1 MTDTASGPG
10 TLKSR
15 ISFLL
20 DESNAR
26 DSKSAKWVTG
36 IIVGLILISAVQVVL
51 ESHPGTSEMG
61 HWLEA
66 INLTCTCVF
75 TVELGLRIWTADL
88 LDDRF
93 QGWGGRIRFL
103 LTPYSII
110 DVVAILPA
118 ALSLMVPGSS
128 WATLKVL
135 RILRLLKLAR
145 FLKSFN
151 FIIAATRKK
160 KSELSISMQILL
172 LLTFI
177 LSVLLHK
184 VESTAQPDDFS
195 SIWHAM
201 LWSMSQY
208 IGDIGGYA
216 DFIPITTAGKL
227 LATCVGILSIAI
239 FAVPSG
245 IIASGF
251 VEEMEE
257 EKQAAEINGH
267 VELIESS
274 FAPKKIAALNR
285 IALPERKRTLPF
297 LQSKLE
303 LTPEEIMSA
312 VRASDQLRLKFE
324 KSSPDLKV
332 YDMTVVEHFEKNR
345 PYGFEIPA
353 DGARVHII
361 NPQGRAER
369 GISHFALSLGHTGG
383 HHVVSNEVF
392 AGSEVLPNQKCNVT
406 LNPLYSSDDGLGFEH
421 ADDFVSD
428 AMGALETKQEW
439 VVVLRSSASHHP
451 AEFHVVFGG
460 AKGDNTVDAVEA
472 PTVLP
477 ESKAQLER
485 FIDRVRSEM
494 EQLGHKTHTHE
505 TFANASPNLLHQH
518 IHRKTGANVLSLFV
532 SVELLSAPKKDY
544 YAVLAGLA
552 PAFEELKDES
562 GKVSRLERGE

>member
-1 MTDTASGPG
+1 MSESVDPSSSFKQRVA
-10 TLKSR
+10 
-15 ISFLL
+15 FLL
-20 DESNAR
+20 DERNAR
-26 DSKSAKWVTG
+26 NSKPAKLVTVL
-36 IIVGLILISAVQVVL
+36 IVALILISAFQVVL
-51 ESHPGTSEMG
+51 ESHPGTSEVG

-66 INLTCTCVF
+66 INLTCTLVF
-75 TVELGLRIWTADL
+75 TLELGLRIWTANL
-88 LDDRF
+88 LDPEFSGLR
-93 QGWGGRIRFL
+93 GRIRFL

-118 ALSLMVPGSS
+118 AVSLAVPGSS

-184 VESTAQPDDFS
+184 VENAAQPDDFS

-216 DFIPITTAGKL
+216 DFSPVTTAGKL

-257 EKQAAEINGH
+257 EKTDAEVRQNAN
-267 VELIESS
+267 LIISS
-274 FAPKKIAALNR
+274 FAPTKVKALGGTPVPAR
-285 IALPERKRTLPF
+285 RRTLPF

-312 VRASDQLRLKFE
+312 VRASDELRLKFE
-324 KSSPDLKV
+324 KSSPELKV
-332 YDMTVVEHFEKNR
+332 YDMTVVECFEKNR
-345 PYGFEIPA
+345 PYGFEIEA
-353 DGARVHII
+353 EDATVHII

-369 GISHFALSLGHTGG
+369 GISHFAVSLGKTGG
-383 HHVVSNEVF
+383 HHVVSNELF
-392 AGSEVLPNQKCNVT
+392 AGSEVLPEQKCNVT
-406 LNPLYSSDDGLGFEH
+406 LNPLFALDDGLGFED
-421 ADDFVSD
+421 ADAFVTDS
-428 AMGALETKQEW
+428 MGGLSAKDEW
-439 VVVLRSSASHHP
+439 VVVLRSSAAHHP
-451 AEFHVVFGG
+451 AQFHVVFGG
-460 AKGDNTVDAVEA
+460 IKGTAAIEAVES
-472 PTVLP
+472 PTFNP
-477 ESKAQLER
+477 QSKGQLER
-485 FIDRVRSEM
+485 FIERLTSEM
-494 EQLGHKTHTHE
+494 AELGHATHTHE
-505 TFANASPNLLHQH
+505 TFASTSPNLLHQH
-518 IHRKTGANVLSLFV
+518 IHRKSGANVLSLFV

-544 YAVLAGLA
+544 YAVLAGLV
-552 PAFEELKDES
+552 PALEELKA
-562 GKVSRLERGE
+562 

>member
-1 MTDTASGPG
+1 MNETAPGPR
-10 TLKSR
+10 TFKSQ

-26 DSKSAKWVTG
+26 DSTSAKWVTG
-36 IIVGLILISAVQVVL
+36 IIVGLILISAIQVVL

-66 INLTCTCVF
+66 INWTCTLVF
-75 TVELGLRIWTADL
+75 TIELALRIWTADL
-88 LDDRF
+88 LEERF

-118 ALSLMVPGSS
+118 AVSLMVPGSA

-151 FIIAATRKK
+151 FIISATRKK

-184 VESTAQPDDFS
+184 VESAAQPDDFS

-216 DFIPITTAGKL
+216 DFAPITAAGKL

-257 EKQAAEINGH
+257 EKQTAEINGH
-267 VELIESS
+267 VQLIESS
-274 FAPKKIAALNR
+274 FASKKIAALNR
-285 IALPERKRTLPF
+285 VPLPERKRTLPF

-303 LTPEEIMSA
+303 LTPEEIMMA
-312 VRASDQLRLKFE
+312 IRASDQLRLKFE

-353 DGARVHII
+353 EAGRVHII

-369 GISHFALSLGHTGG
+369 GITHFALSMGKAGG

-392 AGSEVLPNQKCNVT
+392 AGAEVLPDQKCNVT
-406 LNPLYSSDDGLGFEH
+406 LNPLFATDQGLGFED
-421 ADDFVSD
+421 ADAFVAD
-428 AMGALETKQEW
+428 AIRDLKDQDW
-439 VVVLRSSASHHP
+439 VVVLRSSAAHHP
-451 AEFHVVFGG
+451 AQFHVVFGG
-460 AKGDNTVDAVEA
+460 TKGDDTIEAVKS
-472 PTVLP
+472 PTVNGP
-477 ESKAQLER
+477 SKGQLER
-485 FIDRVRSEM
+485 FVGRLTSEM
-494 EQLGHKTHTHE
+494 ADLGHATHTHE
-505 TFANASPNLLHQH
+505 TFANTSQNLLHQH
-518 IHRKTGANVLSLFV
+518 IHRKSGANVLSLFV

-544 YAVLAGLA
+544 YAVLSGLL
-552 PAFEELKDES
+552 PALEELNA
-562 GKVSRLERGE
+562 

>member
-1 MTDTASGPG
+1 MTDTAQGPSN
-10 TLKSR
+10 LKSR

-26 DSKSAKWVTG
+26 GSKSAKWVTG
-36 IIVGLILISAVQVVL
+36 TIVGLILISAVQVVL

-66 INLTCTCVF
+66 INLTCTLVF
-75 TVELGLRIWTADL
+75 TVELGLRIWTANL
-88 LDDRF
+88 LDERF
-93 QGWGGRIRFL
+93 QGLSGRFRFL

-151 FIIAATRKK
+151 FIISATRKK

-184 VESTAQPDDFS
+184 VENAAQPDDFS

-216 DFIPITTAGKL
+216 DFSPITTAGKL

-257 EKQAAEINGH
+257 EKQADEINNH
-267 VELIESS
+267 VKLIESS
-274 FAPKKIAALNR
+274 FAPKKISVLNR

-312 VRASDQLRLKFE
+312 VRASEQLRLKFE

-332 YDMTVVEHFEKNR
+332 YDMTVVEHYEKNR
-345 PYGFEIPA
+345 PYGFETQV
-353 DGARVHII
+353 DGAKIHII

-369 GISHFALSLGHTGG
+369 GISHFALSLGKAGG
-383 HHVVSNEVF
+383 HRVVSNEVF
-392 AGSEVLPNQKCNVT
+392 AGSEVLPDQKCNVT
-406 LNPLYSSDDGLGFEH
+406 LNPAFASDDGLGFEH
-421 ADDFVSD
+421 ADAFVSD
-428 AMGALETKQEW
+428 SMRGLSAKDDW
-439 VVVLRSSASHHP
+439 VVVLRSSAAHHP
-451 AEFHVVFGG
+451 AQFHVVFGG
-460 AKGDNTVDAVEA
+460 TKGDDTLEGVEA
-472 PTVLP
+472 PTVHP
-477 ESKAQLER
+477 GSMAQLDR
-485 FIDRVRSEM
+485 FVKRLHSEM
-494 EQLGHKTHTHE
+494 EKLGHNTHTHE
-505 TFANASPNLLHQH
+505 TFANTSPNLLHQH
-518 IHRKTGANVLSLFV
+518 IHRKSRTNVLSLFV
-532 SVELLSAPKKDY
+532 SVELLSASKKDY
-544 YAVLAGLA
+544 YAVLAGLI
-552 PAFEELKDES
+552 PALEELKA
-562 GKVSRLERGE
+562 